1 MKEYAIIKIM
11 EHNQKIIV
19 RALGLNSQQTENIK
33 FEISRIEKVIAKLE
47 DGEIPAQK
55 LRLEW
60 LKTEKLF

>member
-1 MKEYAIIKIM
+1 M